1 MKAAFA
7 LIAVGLVLLWYGA
20 AKADWQ
26 VQEWSGAQWAPAVT
40 PKGNTAISNVE
51 KTACELDLA
60 SLSTVKPAGTRLR
73 CGRVK
78 RRIAHLRRAPAEGVR
93 TYRKVSTTLAC
104 GGRSAVWVADVQ
116 RR

>member
-26 VQEWSGAQWAPAVT
+26 VQEWDGAQWAPAAT
-40 PKGNTAISNVE
+40 PKGNVAAINVE

-60 SLSTVKPAGTRLR
+60 SLSTVKPSGARLR
-73 CGRVK
+73 CH
-78 RRIAHLRRAPAEGVR
+78 RIPRPAPR
-93 TYRKVSTTLAC
+93 P
-104 GGRSAVWVADVQ
+104 
-116 RR
+116 